1 MEISWKTDNKKTSAF
16 LSDTRI
22 TQIILI
28 YTKQKIRINYIAICI
43 LVKETHNMISL
54 NFFSVLNYYAN
65 RLLRRYV
72 SIYVSKK
79 CWRKYRMYKLY
90 YMLISLIRHSH
101 LTLLSLS
108 RFRGRDKC
116 CRLRSVRFNSASFSF
131 RFESIYF
138 LKISIRNRF
147 GIVFVLIN
155 HLNNWENYL
164 LKRIY
169 CHYVL
174 SIVEHH
180 WQYL

>member
-101 LTLLSLS
+101 LTLLSAAT
-108 RFRGRDKC
+108 R
-116 CRLRSVRFNSASFSF
+116 RSCPSFINYSSSF
-131 RFESIYF
+131 CIYITFE
-138 LKISIRNRF
+138 L
-147 GIVFVLIN
+147 V
-155 HLNNWENYL
+155 
-164 LKRIY
+164 
-169 CHYVL
+169 
-174 SIVEHH
+174 
-180 WQYL
+180 